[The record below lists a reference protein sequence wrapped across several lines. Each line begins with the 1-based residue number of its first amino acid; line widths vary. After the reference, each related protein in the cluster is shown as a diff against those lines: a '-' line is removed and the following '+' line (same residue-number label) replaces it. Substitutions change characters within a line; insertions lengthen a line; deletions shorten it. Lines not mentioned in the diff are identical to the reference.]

1 MSGNEVLDF
10 IEQLDSLTNS
20 VTAYWVTALAKINS
34 KTYRAV
40 PALQEWFKLSQEAIV
55 QR

>member
-1 MSGNEVLDF
+1 MC
-10 IEQLDSLTNS
+10 IDSLTNS